1 MLENIWQVLSKYVV
15 LRIMKPIELGVRN
28 YQKGK
33 ILKYMSQIFSLQT
46 KLNTT
51 IGISIRMSLT
61 VHFIFGLRF

>member
-1 MLENIWQVLSKYVV
+1 MLENICQVLSKYVV

-51 IGISIRMSLT
+51 IGIIT
-61 VHFIFGLRF
+61 VEPLEGEGGNPKVG

>member
-33 ILKYMSQIFSLQT
+33 ILKYVSNLFTANKIEYYNRN
-46 KLNTT
+46 KY
-51 IGISIRMSLT
+51 
-61 VHFIFGLRF
+61 

>member
-33 ILKYMSQIFSLQT
+33 ILSNLFTANKIEYYNRNKY
-46 KLNTT
+46 
-51 IGISIRMSLT
+51 
-61 VHFIFGLRF
+61 

>member
-28 YQKGK
+28 YQKG
-33 ILKYMSQIFSLQT
+33 ILLKYMSQIFSLQT

-61 VHFIFGLRF
+61 VHFIFGL